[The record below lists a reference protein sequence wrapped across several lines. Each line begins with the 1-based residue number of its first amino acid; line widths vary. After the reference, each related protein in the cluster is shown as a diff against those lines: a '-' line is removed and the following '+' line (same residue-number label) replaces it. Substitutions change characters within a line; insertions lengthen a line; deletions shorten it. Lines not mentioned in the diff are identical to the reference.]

1 MARCALVTGNL
12 FLFLATLA
20 CGIAFFGPFW
30 LANVR
35 VDEEA
40 SGGANGTY
48 FKYPFVVQQKD
59 ETYVRGLWA
68 ECGRKCQWFWQF
80 GNALQGQLF
89 TPLREW
95 LFVL

>member
-12 FLFLATLA
+12 VLFLATVA

-35 VDEEA
+35 PNEQG
-40 SGGANGTY
+40 SGDGNGTY
-48 FKYPFVVQQKD
+48 FKYPFIVQQRD

-68 ECGRKCQWFWQF
+68 ECGRKCQWFWQYDL
-80 GNALQGQLF
+80 ALQKDLF
-89 TPLREW
+89 TPMGE
-95 LFVL
+95 

>member
-12 FLFLATLA
+12 ILFTATLA

-35 VDEEA
+35 PDELG
-40 SGGANGTY
+40 SGGGNGTY
-48 FKYPFVVQQKD
+48 FLYRFVAQQSD

-68 ECGRKCQWFWQF
+68 ECGRRCQWFWE
-80 GNALQGQLF
+80 NSNSLQTELF
-89 TPLREW
+89 TPLRKYPA
-95 LFVL
+95 L